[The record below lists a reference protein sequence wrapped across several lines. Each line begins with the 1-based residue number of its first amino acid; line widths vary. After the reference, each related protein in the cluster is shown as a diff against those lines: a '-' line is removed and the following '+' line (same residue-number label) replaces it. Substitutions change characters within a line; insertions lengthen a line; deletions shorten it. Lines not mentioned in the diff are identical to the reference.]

1 MVWKRS
7 FPGYCGTGRMN
18 RVTAYLTLGLLLTN
32 YKLGWSISTH
42 TYGVIEESL
51 FFATSALCLFFALMI
66 FLSLKGGSLG
76 RPWLFIFI
84 GFLMAV
90 AGSGLHLL
98 DLFRILIYQY
108 DFRLAFLIL
117 SCGSMVFLL
126 IGLILIR
133 RGLE

>member
-1 MVWKRS
+1 
-7 FPGYCGTGRMN
+7 MN
-18 RVTAYLTLGLLLTN
+18 RLTAFLTLGLILTN
-32 YKLGWSISTH
+32 YNLGWAISTH

-51 FFATSALCLFFALMI
+51 FFATSAFCLIFALLI

-76 RPWLFIFI
+76 RPWLFILI
-84 GFLMAV
+84 GFLLAV
-90 AGSGLHLL
+90 VGSALHLL
-98 DLFRILIYQY
+98 DLFKILIYQY

-117 SCGSMVFLL
+117 SFGSMVFLL